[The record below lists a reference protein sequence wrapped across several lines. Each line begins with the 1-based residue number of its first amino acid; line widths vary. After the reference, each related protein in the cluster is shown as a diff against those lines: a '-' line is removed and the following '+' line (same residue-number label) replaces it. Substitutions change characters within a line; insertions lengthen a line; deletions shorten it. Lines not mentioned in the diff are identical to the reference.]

1 MKMDILCVG
10 KIKETYFRQGIAEY
24 EKRISRYEKLSILE
38 VADEK
43 TPDKAGSKEEEQILQ
58 LEGERLG
65 KHIKDSAYLIAL
77 AIEGK
82 QMDSRVFAQKLEGLA
97 VQGISHIQFLI
108 GGSLGLDSQL
118 KKRASLLLSFSQMT
132 FPHQL
137 MRMIL
142 LEQIYRGCRI
152 NHNEPYHK

>member
-1 MKMDILCVG
+1 MKIDILCVG

-24 EKRISRYEKLSILE
+24 EKRISRYEKLRILE

-43 TPDKAGSKEEEQILQ
+43 TPDKAGAKEEEQILQ
-58 LEGERLG
+58 LEGERLD

-82 QMDSRVFAQKLEGLA
+82 QMDSQIFAQKLESLA